1 MSNRLHYN
9 WRRLLS
15 KVRETVVR
23 ISHSLTCNSG
33 YSVHSSAIG
42 AETPCVS
49 KLSKA
54 YIPASTISGATVVTD
69 TVFTRNYA
77 LVEKPSN
84 TLSAGAI
91 AGIVIGSVLA
101 AAGTPAFLIV
111 IIRNMK
117 KHKTEKA
124 DEKQGDG
131 ITFPPVE
138 PALDPT
144 THISE
149 VPATAAPQSPH
160 EMASPQNGTPVTT
173 KGMPLPHRTPTNHS
187 AHEVPAIIPL
197 EMPGDTYMHEHHPA
211 YGSTDGTPST
221 PGSPPQTPSAVSS
234 TRSPVLSPS
243 SPFRADSPSNAGN
256 FVVTPL
262 GSPRFREASM

>member
-54 YIPASTISGATVVTD
+54 YIPASTISGATVITD

-77 LVEKPSN
+77 LVDKPNN
-84 TLSAGAI
+84 TLSTGAI
-91 AGIVIGSVLA
+91 AGIVIGAVLA
-101 AAGTPAFLIV
+101 AAGTPAFLIL

-117 KHKTEKA
+117 KHKTEKG

-149 VPATAAPQSPH
+149 VPATAAPHSPH
-160 EMASPQNGTPVTT
+160 EMASPQNGTPIIT
-173 KGMPLPHRTPTNHS
+173 KGMPLPHRTSTNHS
-187 AHEVPAIIPL
+187 AYEVPAIIPL
-197 EMPGDTYMHEHHPA
+197 EMPGDTYMHEHHPP
-211 YGSTDGTPST
+211 YGSTDGTPNT